1 MKKLVSTLS
10 ALCLAAFCFTGCN
23 KEHKKEEPKKNGE
36 APAKEEKN
44 ISDLLDSDELAE
56 DDTAPVPEEVIEEEV
71 DVDVIEPS
79 DEDAKAQDMSKTK
92 EGVNG
97 HKNEIKDKLQDATN
111 TKVPNSADHPKKT
124 YSN

>member
-23 KEHKKEEPKKNGE
+23 KEHKKEEPKKKEE

-44 ISDLLDSDELAE
+44 ISDLLDSDELAD
-56 DDTAPVPEEVIEEEV
+56 DDTAPVPEEAIEEEV

-79 DEDAKAQDMSKTK
+79 DEDAKTQDLSKP
-92 EGVNG
+92 
-97 HKNEIKDKLQDATN
+97 KNDKNAPKSDAN
-111 TKVPNSADHPKKT
+111 KKVPETKNQLKKN